1 VDNHPI
7 RIVRTISATTVT
19 PKLNTRIR
27 LSPPASEIR
36 LAAPANPLASHA
48 PSIRLAAEHSIN
60 VSAQKKRIYQHYK
73 QFKNAAAVDGRINV
87 IVQKADRN
95 LEYGII
101 AIVTLLLCEIA
112 APAEQPIV
120 IEDSEAAKYVGK
132 VVEVRGRVVS
142 VTTSPL
148 GTTFINFGGEYPNQ
162 RFAGFIAAGSKITSD
177 RRLAMIQGKIISITG
192 RIELRKGKPEIN
204 IVSADQ
210 TKGLDSPLIE

>member
-1 VDNHPI
+1 M
-7 RIVRTISATTVT
+7 
-19 PKLNTRIR
+19 RIR
-27 LSPPASEIR
+27 L
-36 LAAPANPLASHA
+36 
-48 PSIRLAAEHSIN
+48 
-60 VSAQKKRIYQHYK
+60 
-73 QFKNAAAVDGRINV
+73 F
-87 IVQKADRN
+87 
-95 LEYGII
+95 I

-162 RFAGFIAAGSKITSD
+162 RFA
-177 RRLAMIQGKIISITG
+177 
-192 RIELRKGKPEIN
+192 IELRKGKPEIN